1 MPKFHPRYRAVLLDI
16 DGTLV
21 DSNEAHVDA
30 WVQALRENGY
40 DIAADRIRGLIGMG
54 GDNLLPAAVDLDK
67 QSSRGEKIAARH
79 GELFREQLP
88 DIRPFPGV
96 RQLLLRMKEEGLALA
111 VASSAE
117 PEEVKALLEVAGVAD
132 LIDREASAGDA
143 ESSKPDP
150 DIVNAALARL
160 DLRPREAVLLGDTP
174 YDIAAARR
182 AGVGTIAVRSGGF
195 PDEELDGALAL
206 YDDAADLLARY
217 GSSPL
222 GTAEG

>member
-21 DSNEAHVDA
+21 DSNEAHVEA
-30 WVQALRENGY
+30 WVQALREEGY
-40 DIAADRIRGLIGMG
+40 EIAPDRIRGLIGMG

-67 QSSRGEKIAARH
+67 ESPRGKRVASRR
-79 GELFREQLP
+79 GELFRERLP
-88 DIRPFPGV
+88 GIRPFPGV

-117 PEEVKALLEVAGVAD
+117 PEEVDALLEIAGVAD

-150 DIVNAALARL
+150 DIVNAALDRL
-160 DLRPREAVLLGDTP
+160 DVRPREAVLLGDTP
-174 YDIAAARR
+174 YDVAAARR
-182 AGVGTIAVRSGGF
+182 AGVGTIALRSGGF
-195 PDEELDGALAL
+195 PDEELEGALAL

-217 GSSPL
+217 ASSPL
-222 GTAEG
+222 GTEG